1 MLRSIY
7 YCYKDISKEEE
18 YENWKKYCNSE
29 GLSIDQ
35 YIYNMRRYKRFL
47 LRNGVKD
54 AVVKC
59 HSTGV
64 NVVIVTGDNIITATA
79 ITKDCNN
86 LGNDVNLEN
95 LDPRLMCC
103 SCNLD
108 WD

>member
-1 MLRSIY
+1 M
-7 YCYKDISKEEE
+7 
-18 YENWKKYCNSE
+18 
-29 GLSIDQ
+29 
-35 YIYNMRRYKRFL
+35 
-47 LRNGVKD
+47 RNGVKD
-54 AVVKC
+54 DVVKC

-108 WD
+108 WDWMKALLNKMINYPVMSLDGGRRGISKTEADTLCNISIQKIKF